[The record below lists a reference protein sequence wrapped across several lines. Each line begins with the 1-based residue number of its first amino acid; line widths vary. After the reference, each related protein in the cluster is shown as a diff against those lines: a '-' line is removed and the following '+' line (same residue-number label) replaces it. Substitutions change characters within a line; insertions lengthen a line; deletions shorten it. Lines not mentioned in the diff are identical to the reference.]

1 MNDRRR
7 SKVFCYVLIWI
18 ILTFLMGFSSGTTS
32 EKCGLDFRQVKKHI
46 WHCKASAMEHEQ
58 STHQVTLDITL
69 NDAIPHKDNQRP
81 DGNNIVVNLNNEIRN
96 IDNRSYD
103 PHEQNND
110 HQCQCYCGKVFNSYR
125 GLNTHRRTC
134 YVGSIPDIN
143 DFLLAKGDEVNLEMQ
158 EIAEKS
164 IIRDLN
170 TYPKVW

>member
-18 ILTFLMGFSSGTTS
+18 ILTFLMGFSSGTTC

-81 DGNNIVVNLNNEIRN
+81 NGNNIVVNLNNEIQTLIIEVTTRMN
-96 IDNRSYD
+96 
-103 PHEQNND
+103 
-110 HQCQCYCGKVFNSYR
+110 K
-125 GLNTHRRTC
+125 TMT
-134 YVGSIPDIN
+134 IN
-143 DFLLAKGDEVNLEMQ
+143 VNVIVVKFLIRI
-158 EIAEKS
+158 EIKCAS
-164 IIRDLN
+164 
-170 TYPKVW
+170 